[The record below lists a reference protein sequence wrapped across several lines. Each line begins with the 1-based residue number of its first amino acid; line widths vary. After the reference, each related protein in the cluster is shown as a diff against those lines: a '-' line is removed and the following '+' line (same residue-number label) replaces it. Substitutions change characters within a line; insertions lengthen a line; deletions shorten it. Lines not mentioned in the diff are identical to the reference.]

1 MKVAAASIFAIAL
14 CLQAVAASAQSPLP
28 PTATSATPGD
38 AAAAPMSATLQS
50 EARTDYQAARIL
62 YMNQDYAGALVKFQR
77 AYELSGEPRLL
88 WNMAACEK
96 FLRHYAAVLRL
107 LERYEREYRGVMSPG
122 HRAEFTDVLKTV
134 RLLVTRVHIQA
145 DPDGAHVFLDEVLV
159 GTTPLAEPLLVDL
172 GQRKIRIHKS
182 GYKDHL
188 ITRNY
193 SDTSEVIL
201 RLKLQRDLH
210 QGTLA
215 VNASTSDA
223 IRVDGRLVGH
233 GVWHGLLP
241 SGEHTLR
248 VTASGMR
255 AFERQVFIEDD
266 RTRNLYVT
274 LDSEPASGI
283 SPLLWV
289 GMGLAAASGVAV
301 ASYFALRSNSSSTSE
316 LMPGSWGTYPLP

>member
-1 MKVAAASIFAIAL
+1 MKYILAIAL
-14 CLQAVAASAQSPLP
+14 CLQAALAAAQSPMPPAAASATSPDP
-28 PTATSATPGD
+28 
-38 AAAAPMSATLQS
+38 AAPMSITLQGD
-50 EARTDYQAARIL
+50 ARTDYQAARIL
-62 YMNQDYAGALVKFQR
+62 YMNQDHAGALVKFQR

-96 FLRHYAAVLRL
+96 LLRHYAAVLRL

-122 HRAEFTDVLKTV
+122 HRAEFTEVLKTV
-134 RLLVTRVHIQA
+134 RLIVTRVHVLA

-172 GQRKIRIHKS
+172 GLRKIRIHKS

-188 ITRNY
+188 ITRTF

-201 RLKLQRDLH
+201 RLQLQTEQH

-215 VNASTSDA
+215 VSASVNDA

-233 GVWHGLLP
+233 GVWQGVLP
-241 SGEHTLR
+241 SGEHSLR

-266 RTRNLYVT
+266 RTRNLYVR

-289 GMGLAAASGVAV
+289 GMGLVAASGIAV
-301 ASYFALRSNSSSTSE
+301 ASYFALRSDASSTSE

>member
-1 MKVAAASIFAIAL
+1 MKGSAFSILALVL
-14 CLQAVAASAQSPLP
+14 CLQAAAAAAQSPAP
-28 PTATSATPGD
+28 PAAASATPGE
-38 AAAAPMSATLQS
+38 AAAAPMSVTLQD

-77 AYELSGEPRLL
+77 AYELSGDPRLL

-134 RLLVTRVHIQA
+134 RLLVTRVHVLA

-188 ITRNY
+188 ITRSF

-201 RLKLQRDLH
+201 RLKLQLDLH

-215 VNASTSDA
+215 VSASVDDA

-233 GVWHGLLP
+233 GVWRGVLP
-241 SGEHTLR
+241 SGEHSVR
-248 VTASGMR
+248 VTASGKH
-255 AFERQVFIEDD
+255 AFERQVFIADD
-266 RTRNLYVT
+266 RTRNLYVS
-274 LDSEPASGI
+274 LESEQASGI
-283 SPLLWV
+283 SPWLWV
-289 GMGLAAASGVAV
+289 GVGLAAASGVAV
-301 ASYFALRSNSSSTSE
+301 ASYFALRSDASSTSQ
-316 LMPGSWGTYPLP
+316 LMPGSWGTHPLP